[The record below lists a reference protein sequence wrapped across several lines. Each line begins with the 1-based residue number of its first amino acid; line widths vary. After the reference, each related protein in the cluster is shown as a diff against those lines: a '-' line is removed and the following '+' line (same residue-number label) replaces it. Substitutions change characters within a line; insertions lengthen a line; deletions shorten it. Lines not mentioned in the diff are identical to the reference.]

1 MKPFFV
7 LFAAFIAAILIF
19 FFFTG
24 SFNETTSGRI
34 ALSTMLLF
42 TAFGHFKFVDGMAM
56 MIPDFIPNKKF
67 WVYAT
72 GAIELFFSI
81 MIHLEPARFHASLGL
96 IILLILV
103 FPANINAAFSKV
115 HIEKASYE
123 GPGPSYLWFR
133 IPMQFI
139 LLFWIWIFCL

>member
-24 SFNETTSGRI
+24 SFNESVSGRI
-34 ALSTMLLF
+34 ALSIMLLF
-42 TAFGHFKFVDGMAM
+42 TALGHFKFADGMAM
-56 MIPDFIPNKKF
+56 MIPDFIPHKKF
-67 WVYAT
+67 TVYIT
-72 GAIELFFSI
+72 GLIELLFCI

-96 IILLILV
+96 IIFLILV

-115 HIEKASYE
+115 HIEKANYE
-123 GPGPSYLWFR
+123 GPGTSYLWFR
-133 IPMQFI
+133 IPMQFV
-139 LLFWIWIFCL
+139 LLFWIWIFCM